1 MQNCAQILRLSA
13 WAPGLEGPDA
23 WSAAAR
29 LPGFGLSGSGF
40 AAPDALEPKA
50 PAALVPPMLR
60 RRLPPL
66 GRALAEVLA
75 PLAAAAPDA
84 PWVYASRWG
93 DAGLAVELL
102 EATAESEPL
111 SPAKFAV
118 SVHNGPASLL
128 SIALGHRGNLTALAG
143 GPFSAE
149 AAFTSAVGLLTEHEH
164 VILTV
169 AEAKP
174 PLAFDAPG
182 VTHAWGLLLGREEET
197 TDPAEWR
204 RRRARGAFCALTTRA
219 LTRDEAPDPRL
230 EMTAGEPAG
239 LEVFRWLLADEAPA
253 LTHFDRHA
261 AWVWGKDRPAL
272 GGARAVG
279 VD

>member
-1 MQNCAQILRLSA
+1 MKNCAQILRWSA

-23 WSAAAR
+23 WGAAAR
-29 LPGFGLSGSGF
+29 LPVFGLSEGAC
-40 AAPDALEPKA
+40 AAPDAVEPKA
-50 PAALVPPMLR
+50 PAVLVPPMLR
-60 RRLPPL
+60 RRLSPL

-75 PLAAAAPDA
+75 PLAAEAPDA

-102 EATAESEPL
+102 EAVVEGEPL

-128 SIALGHRGNLTALAG
+128 SIALGHRGNLTALSG

-149 AAFTSAVGLLTEHEH
+149 AAFASAVGLLTEHEH

-174 PLAFDAPG
+174 PQAFAAPG

-204 RRRARGAFCALTTRA
+204 RRRARGPFCALTTRA
-219 LTRDEAPDPRL
+219 LTQDERPDPRL
-230 EMTAGEPAG
+230 ETTGGEPAG
-239 LEVFRWLLADEAPA
+239 LEVFRWLLADDEPA
-253 LTHFDRHA
+253 LTRLDRHA

-272 GGARAVG
+272 GGERALG
-279 VD
+279 LD